1 VFALPTSDDIVDVA
15 QRFGIHFTPDELTAC
30 LAYVTSSLESFDR
43 FVQSRLEE
51 HRPPLLFAERAPG
64 HRPTE
69 AEDRYN
75 AWLWKCDIGGG
86 DTGLL
91 AGKTVSF
98 KDHTAVA
105 GIPLTFNTFA
115 LEGYVPDFDATVV
128 TRVLAAGG
136 RVTGKNTLVG
146 FSGGRALG
154 FHTGDYWDAIN
165 PHDPDHITGGSSSG
179 SGAALAAGEVDVSF
193 GGDQGGSIR
202 IPAAYCGVLGLKPT
216 FGLVSHMGVAY
227 GSEQSI
233 DHTGPMGRYVEDVAS
248 ALQAVAGFDGYDPR
262 QGRDVP
268 DQIDALT
275 HLREGVKGLRIGI
288 LDEGFDEPIEADVRD
303 GVLAAVDVL
312 AEGGAVISKVSVPAH
327 RAVNDVA
334 AALSAEGS
342 RAVLEAGLFGAWTK
356 TYYPTSL
363 ISAVDR
369 LFREDVD
376 QLASFTKLSLVLAEL
391 SRRNFHGAVY
401 AKAQNVRPAFVRA
414 YDDVLQNVDVLVM
427 PTCVTVAPPVTD
439 PVATPTG
446 AMRDIELVSAGFSG
460 EGFDRLVRNTMPFDY
475 TGHPALAVPCGKAGS
490 LPFSMQLVGRSFDD
504 PLLLRVAYAF
514 QHSIDWEALLAT
526 SG

>member
-1 VFALPTSDDIVDVA
+1 
-15 QRFGIHFTPDELTAC
+15 
-30 LAYVTSSLESFDR
+30 
-43 FVQSRLEE
+43 
-51 HRPPLLFAERAPG
+51 
-64 HRPTE
+64 
-69 AEDRYN
+69 
-75 AWLWKCDIGGG
+75 
-86 DTGLL
+86 
-91 AGKTVSF
+91 
-98 KDHTAVA
+98 
-105 GIPLTFNTFA
+105 
-115 LEGYVPDFDATVV
+115 
-128 TRVLAAGG
+128 
-136 RVTGKNTLVG
+136 
-146 FSGGRALG
+146 
-154 FHTGDYWDAIN
+154 
-165 PHDPDHITGGSSSG
+165 
-179 SGAALAAGEVDVSF
+179 
-193 GGDQGGSIR
+193 
-202 IPAAYCGVLGLKPT
+202 
-216 FGLVSHMGVAY
+216 
-227 GSEQSI
+227 
-233 DHTGPMGRYVEDVAS
+233 MGRYVEDVAA

-275 HLREGVKGLRIGI
+275 HLREGVKGLRVGI
-288 LDEGFDEPIEADVRD
+288 LEEGFDEPIEADVRD

-312 AEGGAVISKVSVPAH
+312 AEAGAVISKVSVPAH

-369 LFREDVD
+369 LFREDAD
-376 QLASFTKLSLVLAEL
+376 QLASFTKLSLVLAEM

-414 YDDVLQNVDVLVM
+414 YDEVLDDVDVLVM
-427 PTCVTVAPPVTD
+427 PTCITVAPPVTD
-439 PVATPTG
+439 PVATSTG
-446 AMRDIELVSAGFSG
+446 VLRDIELVSAGFSG

-475 TGHPALAVPCGKAGS
+475 TGHPALAVPCGKAGG

-514 QHSIDWEALLAT
+514 QQSIDWEALLAT